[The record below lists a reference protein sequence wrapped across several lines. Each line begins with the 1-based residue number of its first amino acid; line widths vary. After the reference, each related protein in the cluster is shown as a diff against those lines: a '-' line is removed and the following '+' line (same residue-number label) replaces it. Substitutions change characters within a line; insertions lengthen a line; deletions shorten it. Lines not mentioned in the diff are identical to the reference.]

1 MPLWCPFPCGFSQE
15 SASRSVIVIAFLIA
29 IASTVSLDAQTPP
42 PVNGQPHDI
51 SEVDPAPIGGAIAV
65 PLQPAQQ
72 RRMKRYE
79 LPELVGSRQAIGSQL
94 IDGRLPRPL
103 VDYLVH
109 NANVDQ
115 RLSLFEGGLV
125 VINMTGAG
133 GTIRKKVLIPDD
145 ALQAYLKPLHQTAL
159 LSLRLKK
166 PAETRRATLRI
177 YDGSGSAQVLAY
189 DPISTTPKTLND
201 GVAPIED
208 LLRAISEDRMV
219 TSTVAGYEPKVG
231 DQLVGDDRKT
241 YRVERVLDSGNIVEL
256 HCTSQPTIL
265 YVAKKD
271 LYNYFIGAKG
281 GQQ

>member
-1 MPLWCPFPCGFSQE
+1 MHRGAQRKSN
-15 SASRSVIVIAFLIA
+15 IAALLLA
-29 IASTVSLDAQTPP
+29 IASAVSLEAQTPP
-42 PVNGQPHDI
+42 AVNGQPHDI
-51 SEVDPAPIGGAIAV
+51 TGVDPAPIGGAIAV
-65 PLQPAQQ
+65 PLQPAQ
-72 RRMKRYE
+72 RRRLKRYE

-133 GTIRKKVLIPDD
+133 GTIRKKVVIPDD
-145 ALQAYLKPLHQTAL
+145 ALQAYLKPLHRGAL
-159 LSLRLKK
+159 LSLRFKK
-166 PAETRRATLRI
+166 PVETRRATLRI
-177 YDGSGSAQVLAY
+177 YDDSGSARALAY
-189 DPISTTPKTLND
+189 DPIGTMPKTLND
-201 GVAPIED
+201 AIVPIED

-219 TSTVAGYEPKVG
+219 TNTVAGYEPKVG

-271 LYNYFIGAKG
+271 LYNYFIGARG

>member
-1 MPLWCPFPCGFSQE
+1 
-15 SASRSVIVIAFLIA
+15 
-29 IASTVSLDAQTPP
+29 
-42 PVNGQPHDI
+42 
-51 SEVDPAPIGGAIAV
+51 VDPAPIGGAISV

-72 RRMKRYE
+72 RRMKKYE

-94 IDGRLPRPL
+94 IDGRLPHPL

-109 NANVDQ
+109 NAKVEQ

-145 ALQAYLKPLHQTAL
+145 ALQAYLKPLHTRAL
-159 LSLRLKK
+159 LTLRLKT
-166 PAETRRATLRI
+166 PDESHRATLRI
-177 YDGSGSAQVLAY
+177 YDDAGTPMTLAY
-189 DPISTTPKTLND
+189 DPIGTLPKTLND
-201 GVAPIED
+201 GIAPIED
-208 LLRAISEDRMV
+208 LLRAISEDRTV

-241 YRVERVLDSGNIVEL
+241 YRVERILDAGNIVEL